1 MAKGNAPPAGD
12 DGPLVLNLDAM
23 AEFASKWIVSKTLV
37 EKDGFDVTL
46 FCMAAGQ
53 ALSEHTTVFHAMVHV
68 LRGRGVFRLDAQDH
82 PAVPGAWFYMPPHHL
97 PPRVG
102 QGSSLSSWKWEYAL
116 TGQR

>member
-1 MAKGNAPPAGD
+1 
-12 DGPLVLNLDAM
+12 M
-23 AEFASKWIVSKTLV
+23 AEFASKGIVSKTLV

-82 PAVPGAWFYMPPHHL
+82 PAVPGAWFYMPPHQVHAVRADEDL
-97 PPRVG
+97 VFLLTIFH
-102 QGSSLSSWKWEYAL
+102 QG
-116 TGQR
+116 